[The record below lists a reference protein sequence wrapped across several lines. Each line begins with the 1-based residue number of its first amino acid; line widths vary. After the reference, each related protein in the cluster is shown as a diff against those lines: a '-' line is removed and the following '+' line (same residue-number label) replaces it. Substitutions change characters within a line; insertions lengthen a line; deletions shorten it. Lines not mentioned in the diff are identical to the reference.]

1 MSPVVI
7 GGSKEKV
14 DEVDV
19 EQLLVNEEG
28 EPSIEAQVIEAFL
41 DDVEYSPLIDEM
53 LADEDTRELV
63 KVSEVHAKP
72 LKGVE
77 GALIVCEEGEEDDED
92 ASLYLL
98 FEVKGSDMA
107 EIIDV
112 DDLYAMFDYHLREE
126 LPEETLEDKIKKAVF
141 GVIDIDEDELDERFK
156 KGDFRKIHKAGGK
169 DQVAR
174 MLIAMMKKEVI
185 QRADSPGTGYKGGD
199 YKKQPAGYSTGTP
212 KGKKKY
218 RLYKKKFAAK
228 IKKAAVKAKKAIKI
242 AGKKAGAKGKKKKAG
257 GKKKVAASV
266 EAPAAGTVLSE
277 GASLAGKVLGVMG
290 GKPTKPGF
298 IIEGDEEKKPEPEK
312 KPEGGDTKPADE
324 PEKKDGDTDP
334 EKSDDE

>member
-7 GGSKEKV
+7 GGDKSKV

-28 EPSIEAQVIEAFL
+28 EPSIEATVIEEFL
-41 DDVEYSPLIDEM
+41 GDVEWSPLIDEM
-53 LADEDTRELV
+53 LADEETRELV

-77 GALIVCEEGEEDDED
+77 GALVVCEEDETDDED
-92 ASLYLL
+92 ASLYLV
-98 FEVKGSDMA
+98 FEVKGSDVA
-107 EIIDV
+107 EVVDV
-112 DDLYAMFDYHLREE
+112 DDLYTMFDYFLREE
-126 LPEETLEDKIKKAVF
+126 LPEETMEDKIRKAVF
-141 GVIDIDEDELDERFK
+141 GVIDIDEADLDERFK
-156 KGDFRKIHKAGGK
+156 KGDFKKIHKAGGK

-174 MLIAMMKKEVI
+174 MLIAMLKKEVI

-218 RLYKKKFAAK
+218 KIYKKKFAAK
-228 IKKAAVKAKKAIKI
+228 IKKAAVKAKKGIKI
-242 AGKKAGAKGKKKKAG
+242 AGKKGGAGGGKK

-266 EAPAAGTVLSE
+266 EAPAGGTVLSE
-277 GASLAGKVLGVMG
+277 GASLAGKLINLQED
-290 GKPTKPGF
+290 KPKTPPK
-298 IIEGDEEKKPEPEK
+298 GDGRGRNTE
-312 KPEGGDTKPADE
+312 PEGGE
-324 PEKKDGDTDP
+324 
-334 EKSDDE
+334 